1 MIIMLTIL
9 LYRDEDHDQ
18 EIPLGESVFV
28 SNPFIRSPDKGS
40 SQRKKGQK
48 KIGVLCANKHAII
61 QSLFKS
67 ENTITKQNKI
77 TSRRTLLTNYVLC
90 EPELV

>member
-18 EIPLGESVFV
+18 EIPLGESIFV

-48 KIGVLCANKHAII
+48 KIGVLCANNHAI
-61 QSLFKS
+61 SLFKS